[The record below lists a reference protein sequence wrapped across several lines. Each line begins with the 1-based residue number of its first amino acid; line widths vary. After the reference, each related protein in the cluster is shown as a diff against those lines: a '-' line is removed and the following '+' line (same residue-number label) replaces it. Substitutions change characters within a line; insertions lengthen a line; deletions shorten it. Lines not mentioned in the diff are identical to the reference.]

1 MPLRTLLV
9 LVTLALVALFAAV
22 NWAAFIAPTEL
33 SLIVATVTAPLGV
46 ILLALL
52 ALEAAV
58 FFVYVTAMQAQR
70 LVDAR
75 RFGQSVQQQM
85 QLAEKAEASRLTELR
100 GLLETEMASL
110 RTRLDA
116 MEGELRRSIDE
127 AEGARLVDLSARQD
141 LTRLTGEDGFH
152 PSTRGHRL
160 VAATFAT
167 ALER

>member
-22 NWAAFIAPTEL
+22 NWAAFITPTEL

-127 AEGARLVDLSARQD
+127 SNNVLAAHIGEVEDKLDRQ
-141 LTRLTGEDGFH
+141 LPPGLPR
-152 PSTRGHRL
+152 
-160 VAATFAT
+160 
-167 ALER
+167 